1 MRKVEGLPM
10 IKFECKAY
18 SYGLK
23 SNVLGIC
30 EQGQGVTHR
39 DEKRHY

>member
-1 MRKVEGLPM
+1 MRKVEGLPS

-30 EQGQGVTHR
+30 EQEQ
-39 DEKRHY
+39 